1 MSSDK
6 LAKVLELILLL
17 GNYMNAGSRNA
28 EAFGF
33 EISYIT
39 KVSVLAR
46 PRRFRRWL
54 LVLGQM
60 ALSVLYDLGP
70 CSSVLSFQALADCVE
85 VPTVEDLVVVPK
97 CSFVAFASLRIHDC
111 FLLI

>member
-60 ALSVLYDLGP
+60 ALSVLVRVQSL
-70 CSSVLSFQALADCVE
+70 
-85 VPTVEDLVVVPK
+85 
-97 CSFVAFASLRIHDC
+97 FVGSIFPGSCRLH
-111 FLLI
+111 